1 MVNLFLKIFI
11 FSIIIISLNANEK
24 IEKVSLQLLWKHQ
37 FEFAGFYMAKEKG
50 FYSQAGLDVEIKE
63 FNFGMDIV
71 SDVESGKSTF
81 GIGYPSIIFDKT
93 NGRNVNITAAIFQ
106 SSPHVLIS
114 LKSSGINNIKD
125 FAGKRI
131 MVNTNQIESA
141 SFLSMIKSQGV
152 SFKDMK
158 IQEHS
163 FHVKD
168 LIDKKTDIMSSYT
181 SNELYNLDKLN
192 IKYNIFDP
200 KDYGFDLYS
209 NLIFTSFEQLEQN
222 PKRVSKFTEA
232 SLKGW
237 EYAFDNID
245 ETVDLILKKY
255 NSQNKSKEALIYEA
269 NVLKKLAY
277 KNNVALGNIDKNKI
291 QRIYDIYALMGL
303 TKEIIDIDEFI
314 FDMKKNRLYLTAK
327 EKKYLKQKQVIKMCV
342 DPNWMPF
349 EKIVNNEY
357 IGIGSDFIKLFEKK
371 LDVKFEL
378 VPTKS
383 WFESKQKAKNRVCDI
398 LPISSITESRKK
410 FMNVTTPY
418 IKEPLSIATKFK
430 TIFINDWSDLKNKK
444 IGITKDYSIIKELR
458 KKYPYLNIVETQ
470 STKDGLE
477 KVANGELFGQIDNL
491 QTINYY
497 IQSFYWGEL
506 KISGKF
512 DELYVLGMAS
522 NKDDLVLSHIL
533 QKTVDNISKEEFNEI
548 SNKWLVQKEV
558 VKEIDYSLLVK
569 ILFFVILIILMF
581 IYWNFRLKVLVSQRT
596 ALLEEA
602 NEKLK
607 EKSKMLEDL
616 NKSLNDRVRE
626 EVETNRQNELILM
639 QQSKMASLG
648 EMIGNIAHQWRQPL
662 SVISIGATGLKI
674 QKEAGILNDEEFI
687 ETCDSINNN
696 AQYLSNTIDDFRN
709 FIVGDREEVKFNLN
723 QNINS
728 LIDFVLGKSKSHNV
742 NIVTKLDKDIEL
754 HGFPNELLQC
764 YINIFNNSFDAFND
778 KQKEKYIF
786 ISTIIEAE
794 NITVSF
800 KDNAGG
806 IPEDILP
813 KIFDPYFTTKHKSQ
827 GTGLGLSMTY
837 NLIVKGMK
845 GHIVAHNVN
854 YEYKGKKYKGAEF
867 KISLPVF

>member
-1 MVNLFLKIFI
+1 MSESSLFFYVYPVMNRCKGRHYFRYNQI
-11 FSIIIISLNANEK
+11 FS
-24 IEKVSLQLLWKHQ
+24 
-37 FEFAGFYMAKEKG
+37 KEKG
-50 FYSQAGLDVEIKE
+50 FYRQAGLDVEIKE

-93 NGRNVNITAAIFQ
+93 NGRNINITAAIFQ

-114 LKSSGINNIKD
+114 LKSSGINDIKD

-168 LIDKKTDIMSSYT
+168 LIDNKTDIMSSYT

-245 ETVDLILKKY
+245 ETVDLISKKY
-255 NSQNKSKEALIYEA
+255 NSQNKSREALIYEA

-314 FDMKKNRLYLTAK
+314 FDTKKNRLYLTAK

-398 LPISSITESRKK
+398 LPISSITESRKE

-548 SNKWLVQKEV
+548 SNKWLVKKEV

-581 IYWNFRLKVLVSQRT
+581 MYWNFRLKVLVSQRT

-742 NIVTKLDKDIEL
+742 NIVTRLDKDIEL

-786 ISTIIEAE
+786 ISTKIEEE

>member
-11 FSIIIISLNANEK
+11 FSIIIISLNANDK

-50 FYSQAGLDVEIKE
+50 FYRQAGLDVEIKE

-93 NGRNVNITAAIFQ
+93 NGRNINITAAIFQ

-114 LKSSGINNIKD
+114 LKSSGINDIKD

-168 LIDKKTDIMSSYT
+168 LIDNKTDIMSSYT

-245 ETVDLILKKY
+245 ETVDLISKKY
-255 NSQNKSKEALIYEA
+255 NSQNKSREALIYEA

-314 FDMKKNRLYLTAK
+314 FDTKKNRLYLTAK

-398 LPISSITESRKK
+398 LPISSITESRKE

-548 SNKWLVQKEV
+548 SNKWLVKKEV

-581 IYWNFRLKVLVSQRT
+581 MYWNFRLKVLVSQRT

-742 NIVTKLDKDIEL
+742 NIVTRLDKDIEL

-786 ISTIIEAE
+786 ISTKIEEE

>member
-11 FSIIIISLNANEK
+11 FSIIIISLNANDK